1 MSQNKNTSELKS
13 VLKQSKKLFFTIGL
27 FSFLINILMLVPPI
41 YMLQIYDRVL
51 SSKSK
56 DTLFM
61 LTLIVVVLFI
71 TMALLEIIR
80 SKILIKIGNR
90 IDNNL
95 SNRIFDSLFQLE
107 KVNPNK
113 ASSSYISNLTQMRQ
127 FLTGSGV
134 FAFFDAPWIT
144 IYLLILFLFHPM
156 FGYFALFTIFILLII
171 TLVNEITTK
180 QKINIATVDNLS
192 SNNYLDSTLKN
203 ADVVNTMG
211 MKKDIKDIWQKKY
224 YSFLRAQNDASDSAS
239 VWTNLSKNF
248 RLLAQS
254 LILGLGAYL
263 AIDQEITPGMMIAAS
278 IILGRT
284 LAPLDLIISS
294 WRHFITYRS
303 SYKRIESL
311 LHDFPKKEQLT
322 SIPITKAEL
331 LLENM
336 VLTPPLG
343 DAPTIKGISLQ
354 INEGDVVAIIGNSG
368 AGKSTLVKG
377 ILDIWPISEGK
388 VKIDNVDMQLLN
400 KEEIG
405 SSIGYLPQDI
415 ELFEGTI
422 SQNISRFKELNSDK
436 VIKAAKIAGVH
447 EMIVKFPKGYDSSIG
462 SGGTKLSGGQRQRIG
477 LARAIYNNPRLIILD
492 EPNSNLDKAGEEALL
507 NCIKVLKENLTTVL
521 IITHKENILEITNK
535 IAILENGTLKEFNET
550 NIILNNIDFFN
561 LNDGNNER
569 S

>member
-388 VKIDNVDMQLLN
+388 VKIDNIDIQLLN

>member
-192 SNNYLDSTLKN
+192 SNNYLDSSLKN

-211 MKKDIKDIWQKKY
+211 MKKDIKYIWQKKY

-388 VKIDNVDMQLLN
+388 VKIDNIDIQLLN

-535 IAILENGTLKEFNET
+535 IAILEDGTLKEFNET

-561 LNDGNNER
+561 LDDGNNER

>member
-1 MSQNKNTSELKS
+1 MSKNTSTSELKA
-13 VLKQSKKLFFTIGL
+13 VLKQSKKLFLTIGL

-41 YMLQIYDRVL
+41 YMLQLYDRVL

-56 DTLFM
+56 DTLLM

-95 SNRIFDSLFQLE
+95 SNRIFDSLFKLE

-113 ASSSYISNLTQMRQ
+113 ASSSYMNNLTQIRQ

-144 IYLLILFLFHPM
+144 IYLLILFLFHPI
-156 FGYFALFTIFILLII
+156 FGYFALIIIFILLVI
-171 TLVNEITTK
+171 TLVNEISTK
-180 QKINIATVDNLS
+180 YKLALATRDNLS
-192 SNNYLDSTLKN
+192 SNNYLNASLKN

-211 MKKDIKDIWQKKY
+211 MKSDIKEIWKNKY
-224 YSFLRAQNDASDSAS
+224 YSFLRAQNDASNNAS
-239 VWTNLSKNF
+239 IWTNLSKNI
-248 RLLAQS
+248 RMLSQS
-254 LILGLGAYL
+254 LILGIGAYL

-278 IILGRT
+278 IIMGRA

-294 WRHFITYRS
+294 WRNFVGYRT

-311 LHDFPKKEQLT
+311 LYEFPKQKKLT
-322 SIPITKAEL
+322 TIPITNAEIL
-331 LLENM
+331 LKNL
-336 VLTPPLG
+336 VITPPLG
-343 DAPTIKGISLQ
+343 EIPTIKGISLQ
-354 INEGDVVAIIGNSG
+354 INAGDIVAIIGNSG
-368 AGKSTLVKG
+368 AGKSTLIKG

-388 VKIDNVDMQLLN
+388 VKIDNIDMNLLN

-405 SSIGYLPQDI
+405 PYIGYLPQDI

-422 SQNISRFKELNSDK
+422 SQNISRFKELDSKKIVD
-436 VIKAAKIAGVH
+436 AAKIAGVH
-447 EMIVKFPKGYDSSIG
+447 EMIIQFPKGYDSSIG

-477 LARAIYNNPRLIILD
+477 LARAIYNNPKLVILD
-492 EPNSNLDKAGEEALL
+492 EPNSNLDKIGEKALL
-507 NCIKVLKENLTTVL
+507 NCIKVLKENQTTVL

-535 IAILENGTLKEFNET
+535 IAVLENGMLKEFNDS
-550 NIILNNIDFFN
+550 NIILNNVDFFN
-561 LNDGNNER
+561 LNDGEHEIN
-569 S
+569 

>member
-61 LTLIVVVLFI
+61 LTLIVVVLLI

>member
-1 MSQNKNTSELKS
+1 LSQNKNTSELKS

>member
-1 MSQNKNTSELKS
+1 
-13 VLKQSKKLFFTIGL
+13 
-27 FSFLINILMLVPPI
+27 
-41 YMLQIYDRVL
+41 MLQIYDRVL

>member
-13 VLKQSKKLFFTIGL
+13 ILKQSKKLFLNIGL

-41 YMLQIYDRVL
+41 YMLQLYDRVL

-113 ASSSYISNLTQMRQ
+113 ASSSYINNLTQMRQ
-127 FLTGSGV
+127 FLTGVGV

-144 IYLLILFLFHPM
+144 IYVLILFLFHPI

-171 TLVNEITTK
+171 TFVNEITTK

-192 SNNYLDSTLKN
+192 SNNYLDSSLKN

-211 MKKDIKDIWQKKY
+211 MKEDIKEIWQRKY
-224 YSFLRAQNDASDSAS
+224 YSFLRAQNDASNSAS
-239 VWTNLSKNF
+239 VWTNLSKDF
-248 RLLAQS
+248 RLLSQS

-278 IILGRT
+278 IIMGRA

-294 WRHFITYRS
+294 WKNFIAYRS

-311 LHDFPKKEQLT
+311 LHDFPKKEKLT

-331 LLENM
+331 LLENV

-343 DAPTIKGISLQ
+343 DTPTIKGISLQ
-354 INEGDVVAIIGNSG
+354 INEGDIIAIIGNSG
-368 AGKSTLVKG
+368 AGKSTLIKG
-377 ILDIWPISEGK
+377 ILDIWPISKGK

-405 SSIGYLPQDI
+405 SNIGYLPQDI

-422 SQNISRFKELNSDK
+422 SQNISRFKELNSEK
-436 VIKAAKIAGVH
+436 VVKAAKIAGVH

-492 EPNSNLDKAGEEALL
+492 EPNSNLDKAGEQALL
-507 NCIKVLKENLTTVL
+507 NCIKILKENSTTVL

-550 NIILNNIDFFN
+550 SAILNKIDFFN
-561 LNDGNNER
+561 LDDGSNER
-569 S
+569 T